1 MRRELP
7 SVVLLIDYDN
17 LEIGASFDL
26 PGRPLDLGSL
36 IEVCQR
42 YGSVTIARAYADWG
56 DPNERLAVYESGI
69 EPCFAPIFRAGPNE
83 PGKSL
88 ADTVLVADGVDILW
102 RVAPDVLVLV
112 TSDKD
117 ILPLARLARLRGTRT
132 VVVGSD
138 RTALPLRRL
147 ADEYVTYRDLVHGTG
162 VPVASNQRAGLV
174 PLSRSSGTELRGPR
188 LLAEARATE
197 RRAGARPTEA
207 RAAEPRLPLAES
219 RVPSAAEPTR
229 APEET
234 AGRTASES
242 AATTRRRR
250 RRRGGRAPTA
260 SEGMALEAQEGAQV
274 EAGVEA
280 TLPGEV
286 GAETPTEALR
296 EVSEPLA
303 EAAPVAEP
311 GGGFPLQA
319 EDRAPLPVAE
329 PDVEGSDALEEQRE
343 LAPPVPNAPRPT
355 FGSFAPLVPN
365 DTLTLEAPRPGPE
378 PRETAAAAV
387 EEPPAVGS
395 LVAEAAGGATVA
407 EAPPGTEAAA
417 EESAASPAPAPRRR
431 RTRTPSRGRREAA
444 PEGGTPNGAAGS
456 EPPA

>member
-147 ADEYVTYRDLVHGTG
+147 ADEYVVRPYPGRITLF
-162 VPVASNQRAGLV
+162 
-174 PLSRSSGTELRGPR
+174 
-188 LLAEARATE
+188 
-197 RRAGARPTEA
+197 RPTEA
-207 RAAEPRLPLAES
+207 
-219 RVPSAAEPTR
+219 
-229 APEET
+229 
-234 AGRTASES
+234 
-242 AATTRRRR
+242 
-250 RRRGGRAPTA
+250 
-260 SEGMALEAQEGAQV
+260 
-274 EAGVEA
+274 
-280 TLPGEV
+280 
-286 GAETPTEALR
+286 
-296 EVSEPLA
+296 
-303 EAAPVAEP
+303 PV
-311 GGGFPLQA
+311 
-319 EDRAPLPVAE
+319 
-329 PDVEGSDALEEQRE
+329 
-343 LAPPVPNAPRPT
+343 
-355 FGSFAPLVPN
+355 
-365 DTLTLEAPRPGPE
+365 
-378 PRETAAAAV
+378 AAAA
-387 EEPPAVGS
+387 PPDRGWGQ
-395 LVAEAAGGATVA
+395 L
-407 EAPPGTEAAA
+407 AAA
-417 EESAASPAPAPRRR
+417 VDVHFVPGQHHSMVKEPHVQVLARKLHACLRAAI
-431 RTRTPSRGRREAA
+431 
-444 PEGGTPNGAAGS
+444 
-456 EPPA
+456 